1 VTDERDAFFL
11 FFINVSEDEFPE
23 LKREQSL
30 RVDFENFAQHF
41 VELLTRVMESA
52 PASPAEAVEG
62 EAIAAAA
69 VGQAFHAVLRTASA
83 DDASSTDAFF
93 EVVQA
98 NEFKNLMHLS
108 LRMSAADDVATARN
122 LAERLALQRERNVDQ
137 RNELQQRTAALAVLQ
152 EEKTQAVEELEV
164 LQRQQGDSQRAL
176 RLDHAEEIN
185 RIRRA
190 ADEERE
196 AVRAEVRAEVR
207 ALNEANEAK
216 LETFRALHGELQ
228 ERHDEHA
235 STSARV
241 QTDLHQ
247 HAARAASVGAELA
260 RLRAENEVLRREGE
274 RTQSELHK
282 KTKALNAVQIKQ
294 SALAQ
299 KVVDAEEMA
308 DRITAYEAGL
318 KEQLVAA
325 KESIHLHR
333 EASKQREMENDA
345 AIHEINKGN
354 EIIDRLRAR
363 LSKLKGEAK
372 LRNNIV
378 AQQEKRLDQEAR
390 ALALEQRRVRHPARW
405 RRSSKLQAASPLLR
419 RAWRRA
425 WRRAAA
431 RASAHASTRRVSRPP
446 LRPPSRALLSLVSLA
461 PTLRRTVRQAAER
474 G

>member
-1 VTDERDAFFL
+1 MRRPAARSVHVRAGVCARESRPSALTARALFLPPPSRAQSVTSPLRAVQQQRTLRLEVTDERDAFFL

-41 VELLTRVMESA
+41 VELLTRVLDSA
-52 PASPAEAVEG
+52 PASLAEPVEG
-62 EAIAAAA
+62 GVIAAAA
-69 VGQAFHAVLRTASA
+69 VGQSFHAVLRTASA
-83 DDASSTDAFF
+83 ADASSTDAFF

-122 LAERLALQRERNVDQ
+122 LAERLTLQRERNVEQ

-152 EEKTQAVEELEV
+152 EEKSQAVEELEV

-185 RIRRA
+185 RVRRA

-196 AVRAEVRAEVR
+196 AIRVEMRSEVR
-207 ALNEANEAK
+207 ALNDANEAK
-216 LETFRALHGELQ
+216 LETMRALHGELQ
-228 ERHDEHA
+228 ERHDDHA

-247 HAARAASVGAELA
+247 HTARAASVGAELA
-260 RLRAENEVLRREGE
+260 RLRAENEALRREGE
-274 RTQSELHK
+274 RTQSELHQ
-282 KTKALNAVQIKQ
+282 KTKELNAVQIKQ

-325 KESIHLHR
+325 KEASHLHR

-345 AIHEINKGN
+345 AIH
-354 EIIDRLRAR
+354 
-363 LSKLKGEAK
+363 GE
-372 LRNNIV
+372 
-378 AQQEKRLDQEAR
+378 
-390 ALALEQRRVRHPARW
+390 
-405 RRSSKLQAASPLLR
+405 
-419 RAWRRA
+419 
-425 WRRAAA
+425 
-431 RASAHASTRRVSRPP
+431 
-446 LRPPSRALLSLVSLA
+446 
-461 PTLRRTVRQAAER
+461 
-474 G
+474 